1 VFGLGLTQV
10 NLEFAGSWDAL
21 GDHKRRGNQMREVFK
36 VELSE
41 VQKRLIVLSENA
53 QTIMDKASRAFLN
66 SDVTLADEALALSE
80 ANEAGALD
88 LDELVIRVLA
98 TQSPVARDLR
108 ILVSALRMSASLER
122 MGSLASHVA
131 AIARYRYPGSA
142 IPESLRQ
149 TFEDM
154 ARLDLELVSKATKL
168 LANTDLDLA
177 REIQAQDEAVDRL
190 HRKVFDVV
198 LASDWKEN
206 AMFTVDVTL
215 ASRYFERFADHVVD
229 ISAKVSFLQTGDWH
243 DA

>member
-1 VFGLGLTQV
+1 
-10 NLEFAGSWDAL
+10 
-21 GDHKRRGNQMREVFK
+21 MREVFK
-36 VELSE
+36 VELAE

-66 SDVTLADEALALSE
+66 SDVTLADEALALSVT
-80 ANEAGALD
+80 NEEGALD

-122 MGSLASHVA
+122 MGSLASHIA

-177 REIQAQDEAVDRL
+177 RDIQAQDEAVDRL